1 MISLDRLAWF
11 VGEVARPM
19 AILTTS
25 TAASIATVI
34 IAQKV
39 VDGNDGFIFI
49 GGVFAGVA
57 VILGAKAAEE
67 WGKDRNASKV
77 EIARVGGDRSTPLP
91 VTIENRPGDSVPV
104 EEAHPVNGD

>member
-1 MISLDRLAWF
+1 MTLDRLAWF
-11 VGEVARPM
+11 IGQVARPM
-19 AILTTS
+19 AIITTS
-25 TAASIATVI
+25 TAASLATII

-67 WGKDRNASKV
+67 FGKDRNASKV
-77 EIARVGGDRSTPLP
+77 EIAKATASTPTDP
-91 VTIENRPGDSVPV
+91 
-104 EEAHPVNGD
+104 AA